1 MGVHA
6 VSTIGVTVLSESTTS
21 ALGREMTTRGATMS
35 TASQE
40 AEIEWVGIGHRVRDA
55 RAAAGMSVRELARRI
70 DVSASHVSQVERGL
84 ASFSVRALYNVVS
97 ELGISMDSLFESG
110 QELKAEPEE
119 APGVEHGALDEAMVV
134 LRSSGRPV
142 IPLPGGTR
150 WERLTPQPEVGAEFI
165 EVIYPPGLE
174 QSTHPQDFIRHSSRE
189 YGLVLE
195 GSLTVQVGFDKAVL
209 HTGDSIAFDSVTPHR
224 FWNETSHEVR
234 AVWFIWDEPRHG
246 RCRQPGSAHAVLP
259 D

>member
-1 MGVHA
+1 MP
-6 VSTIGVTVLSESTTS
+6 TS
-21 ALGREMTTRGATMS
+21 S
-35 TASQE
+35 KE
-40 AEIEWVGIGHRVRDA
+40 AGTEWVGIGNRVRDA

-97 ELGISMDSLFESG
+97 VLGISMDSLFESG
-110 QELKAEPEE
+110 QAQRDPEE
-119 APGVEHGALDEAMVV
+119 ARGDEHGALDEAMMV
-134 LRSSGRPV
+134 LRAGGRPV

-150 WERLTPQPEVGAEFI
+150 WERLTPQPESGAEFI
-165 EVIYPPGLE
+165 EVIYPPGHDQAL
-174 QSTHPQDFIRHSSRE
+174 HPQDFIRHSSRE

-195 GSLTVQVGFDKAVL
+195 GSLTVQVGFDKTVL

-224 FWNETSHEVR
+224 FWNETPREVR
-234 AVWFIWDEPRHG
+234 AVWFIWDEPRTG
-246 RCRQPGSAHAVLP
+246 SSSPPRDSAHAGRT